1 MLARNLHRR
10 AHPGPFAKLEMKR
23 RVTVLFSLLVL
34 SGKPLLADE
43 APVQIALQQKGTST
57 FYVTGTV
64 DGLAIGELL
73 LDTGSGYVALNRETF
88 DRLKAHQRPRFVKR
102 LDAVMADGSE
112 AQVSVYHL
120 ARLELGETCVIHNV
134 EAAILPSG
142 SRNILGM
149 SALHKASP
157 FTISVSPPA
166 LTLSNCTGFGA
177 DS

>member
-1 MLARNLHRR
+1 MTR
-10 AHPGPFAKLEMKR
+10 AS
-23 RVTVLFSLLVL
+23 TTLFSLLILVAR
-34 SGKPLLADE
+34 PILADG
-43 APVQIALQQKGTST
+43 PDVRIALQPKSTST
-57 FYVTGTV
+57 YYVMGAV

-88 DRLKAHQRPRFVKR
+88 DRLKAHQRPRFVKT

-112 AQVSVYHL
+112 ARVPVYHL
-120 ARLELGETCVIHNV
+120 ARLELGETCIIRDV

-166 LTLSNCTGFGA
+166 LTLSNCTGGFSA
-177 DS
+177 ES